1 MDNRWR
7 LKPRPSRVQEKLR
20 QRRAVEDEYLNLLE
34 RYECLREEVEPR
46 FRPDE
51 LQPVIDD
58 RAQLAEMAI
67 LKIKMAEKNK
77 EIAALDREVTIEEL
91 KIWPHSREFLERR
104 MRLVSGRFLAAGE
117 EVWTSE
123 RKRIGELHS
132 NFFPICNL
140 DFHDCMVALYRQPDA
155 PGGEAMFGTSTTGET
170 MVVPS
175 DGWRADSDGGPMVRC
190 QISGE
195 LFPVADMRVVPIVPD
210 FVDSRAFGPLLFG
223 GGAESLRGSGNFL
236 SLHREIEKWFGTYK
250 LVILPNDPEETPIRR
265 WKTAVI
271 SSQLNSERFAGR
283 ETLVSAFDSQE
294 LVFNGEERPVAEF
307 AYFHFVMALVRAK
320 MLNYEGWRDVWAEYW
335 ISPPFPRGSL
345 YMRECMLFALFT
357 HFSFC
362 GADLVIIDSWIRGNG
377 FYEDEI
383 LRGREKDELARRILV
398 GVEEAVVKTEDRAER
413 IAPSDDSETE
423 SDGSEDSED
432 DSEADSSEGNS
443 ESDGSEDDSESDGS
457 EDDLE
462 SDSSEEDLEADSSDD
477 LETDNSEHGSE
488 TDNPEGGSETDDSED
503 HSGTESDSAEDYMM
517 ED

>member
-7 LKPRPSRVQEKLR
+7 LKPRPSRMQERLR
-20 QRRAVEDEYLNLLE
+20 QCRAVNDEYLNLLD
-34 RYECLREEVEPR
+34 RYECLRQEVEPR

-67 LKIKMAEKNK
+67 LKVRMAEKNK
-77 EIAALDREVTIEEL
+77 EIARLEREVTIEEL

-123 RKRIGELHS
+123 RERIGELHS
-132 NFFPICNL
+132 DFFPMCNFS
-140 DFHDCMVALYRQPDA
+140 FHDYMVALYRQPDA
-155 PGGEAMFGTSTTGET
+155 PGGEAMFGTSTMGET

-175 DGWRADSDGGPMVRC
+175 DGWRADPGGGAMVRC

-195 LFPVADMRVVPIVPD
+195 LFPVADMRAAPIVPD
-210 FVDSRAFGPLLFG
+210 FVHTSAFGPLLFG
-223 GGAESLRGSGNFL
+223 SDAESLRGSGNFL

-294 LVFNGEERPVAEF
+294 LVFNDEERPVAKF
-307 AYFHFVMALVRAK
+307 AYFHFVMALVRIK

-335 ISPPFPRGSL
+335 INPPFPQGSL

-357 HFSFC
+357 YFSFS
-362 GADLVIIDSWIRGNG
+362 GADLAIIDSWIGGNG

-398 GVEEAVVKTEDRAER
+398 GVEEAVVKTEDEAER
-413 IAPSDDSETE
+413 LAAPDDSETE
-423 SDGSEDSED
+423 SESSEDSDSSGDSED
-432 DSEADSSEGNS
+432 DSEADSSEGDS
-443 ESDGSEDDSESDGS
+443 ESEDDSESDSS
-457 EDDLE
+457 EDD
-462 SDSSEEDLEADSSDD
+462 SEMDIPEG
-477 LETDNSEHGSE
+477 GSE

-503 HSGTESDSAEDYMM
+503 HSGTESDSTEDYMV
-517 ED
+517 EH

>member
-175 DGWRADSDGGPMVRC
+175 DGWRADSDGGPMSLR
-190 QISGE
+190 
-195 LFPVADMRVVPIVPD
+195 PVAFR
-210 FVDSRAFGPLLFG
+210 

-320 MLNYEGWRDVWAEYW
+320 MLNYEGWRDVWAD
-335 ISPPFPRGSL
+335 
-345 YMRECMLFALFT
+345 
-357 HFSFC
+357 FC

-457 EDDLE
+457 EDDSE
-462 SDSSEEDLEADSSDD
+462 SDSSEEDSEADNSDD
-477 LETDNSEHGSE
+477 SETDNSEHGSE
-488 TDNPEGGSETDDSED
+488 TDNPEGGLETDDSED
-503 HSGTESDSAEDYMM
+503 HSGTESDSAEDYLM